1 MLVVVSPGCSVLQKI
16 IGGSAPEFKIRDFSI
31 KEFNID
37 SITFHVD
44 SELINHM
51 HVPLPQSALKLD
63 LNINDQRL
71 SAIQSAPF
79 SVKANGATPVP
90 LDVKIGYIDLYRI
103 VTSLSLI
110 ESFKVGL
117 NGSADFPLSVPG
129 LPEKVS
135 VPFNLEKTVPSFLP
149 NISIDSVQ
157 VRRPDLS
164 SIAGAIFSGEIP
176 LGLDLDLTVKNQGG
190 AKFNVKDLGYSMLLG
205 GKNVFEGKTSTTE
218 TSEDGKSSKVK
229 IRTDLPLKE
238 SVKAILPMLQGNTIN
253 YQLKGN
259 ANLKFAGV
267 DLSDVKLPLDKAGTV
282 GF

>member
-1 MLVVVSPGCSVLQKI
+1 MLVVLLPGCSVLQTLI
-16 IGGSAPEFKIRDFSI
+16 AGSAPEFRIKDFSV
-31 KEFNID
+31 KEFNLD

-44 SELINHM
+44 SELINNL
-51 HVPLPQSALKLD
+51 HVPLPQSILKLD

-79 SVKANGATPVP
+79 AVRAGAATPVP
-90 LDVKIGYIDLYRI
+90 LDVKIGYIDLYKI

-117 NGSADFPLSVPG
+117 IGSADFPMSVPG
-129 LPEKVS
+129 LPEKIS
-135 VPFNLEKTVPSFLP
+135 VPFNLEKTVPSFVP
-149 NISIDSVQ
+149 DISIDSVQ

-164 SIAGAIFSGEIP
+164 SIAGALFTGEIP
-176 LGLDLDLTVKNQGG
+176 LGLDLDLTVKNKGG
-190 AKFNVKDLGYSMLLG
+190 APFNVKDLGYSMLLS

-218 TSEDGKSSKVK
+218 SSEDGKSSKIK
-229 IRTDLPLKE
+229 IRTDIPLKE
-238 SVKAILPMLQGNTIN
+238 SVKSILPMLQGNSIN

-267 DLSDVKLPLDKAGTV
+267 DVSDVKLPLDKVGTV